1 MNVTYFGALIA
12 GLLSF
17 LSPCVLPLVPPY
29 LCFLGGTT
37 FDQLAGEDETPSHVY
52 ATVIMSAFAFV
63 LGFTTVF
70 VILGATATVAGQL
83 VAENLDIL
91 SKIAGV
97 VIIIAGLH
105 FLGVFHIPILHRE
118 ARYHAD
124 ARPAG
129 LVGAYVIGLAFAFG
143 WTPCIGPVLAAIL
156 LMAAGEDTVRQGI
169 QLLLVYSLGLGIP
182 FIAAAF
188 AVRPFMRILQ
198 RFRPHLATME
208 KVLGGFLVL
217 TGILFLTNSMTLIA
231 GWILEMFPGPSRK
244 SAKPPLMTAIALT
257 IAGSDSGGGAGIQ
270 ADLKTFSAL
279 HVYGASVITALTAQ
293 NTVRVE
299 AVHVVPPDFVLA
311 QMRAVAST
319 WKSMPSRSACWRQA
333 RSSRPWPKG
342 SRTIPACRSCSI
354 R

>member
-1 MNVTYFGALIA
+1 MSVTYFGALIA

-52 ATVIMSAFAFV
+52 TTVVMSSIAFV

-70 VILGATATVAGQL
+70 VTLGATATFAGQL
-83 VAENLDIL
+83 IAENLPLL

-105 FLGVFHIPILHRE
+105 FLGVIHIPILHRE

-156 LMAAGEDTVRQGI
+156 AMAAGQDSVSQGVS
-169 QLLLVYSLGLGIP
+169 LLLVYSLGLGIP
-182 FIAAAF
+182 FIAAAV
-188 AVRPFMRILQ
+188 AIRPFLKLLQ
-198 RFRPHLATME
+198 RYRKHLATME
-208 KVLGGFLVL
+208 KVLGAFLVL
-217 TGILFLTNSMTLIA
+217 TGILFLTDSMTLIA
-231 GWILEMFPGPSRK
+231 GWILQAFP
-244 SAKPPLMTAIALT
+244 
-257 IAGSDSGGGAGIQ
+257 
-270 ADLKTFSAL
+270 
-279 HVYGASVITALTAQ
+279 
-293 NTVRVE
+293 
-299 AVHVVPPDFVLA
+299 VLA
-311 QMRAVAST
+311 
-319 WKSMPSRSACWRQA
+319 
-333 RSSRPWPKG
+333 
-342 SRTIPACRSCSI
+342 TIG
-354 R
+354 